1 MPKKKTRYFLPDF
14 VDMQRQSFLNFL
26 EKGIVEEFAKRNPI
40 TNVHK
45 NIEIFFYPEYYRLT
59 KPSYTIQQAVF
70 YQKSYISKLYIP
82 VQFTDR
88 NKKRI
93 LLKWMLIAQLPL
105 MTKRGHF
112 VLNGSARVIVNQLVR
127 SPGIYFREN
136 FYEIYGNL
144 WNSKPNA
151 VAKRFYADIICLK
164 GTWLRIEID
173 KDYCMWVRLKK
184 GPKIPLLWFLIG
196 MGLNEKMIFQSV
208 ISPNFLLK
216 SFQKDTKNLKNYV
229 RIHSKNVLSSV
240 SVEPKRSL
248 PFASVPS
255 ASPKGAKEP
264 MRSSSSAS
272 LPRSG
277 GEGFSLLSAKPKETE
292 ERNEDPRSERTKGAE
307 KQSEK
312 TKTYKEAKA
321 QKTYLY
327 VKNPP
332 EAWNEIAKLLNLKK
346 GNIKTINKKTSIPV
360 SNISKKNNKKK
371 ETLEFGRKWFFKK
384 FMNSRTY
391 DLSKQGRLSI
401 NKKLSLNLSP
411 QQTTLTAQ
419 DLLSATDYLM
429 KVEKGLYE
437 IDDIDHLK
445 NRRVRCSGDLIQVQF
460 GIGLMRLEKA
470 IRYKLNNDKNF
481 FKNVISKYNTE
492 SAFASA
498 LLPSVSSAKPKEA
511 KGSEGIG
518 SFARFRVAEAEA
530 LSLPSASPK
539 KEPKQEAK
547 EPNSNKL
554 KYNEKNDLNLKFLA
568 LNSIIQPKFVNGALK
583 EFFGTHPLSQFM
595 DQINPL
601 SEMTH
606 KRRLSSLGPG
616 GVSRDTATLAVR
628 GIHSSHYGRI
638 CPIETPEGKNTGLV
652 NSLTTYARVNN
663 KGFIETPFYSLYK
676 GQVQKNSGRIYLS
689 AEKEEFFKI
698 ATPDLNISNINFLP
712 KQKIP
717 VRVGKD
723 FIPTFRRYVSF
734 IGISPIQMISIATA
748 LIPFLEHDDANRA
761 LMGSNMQ
768 RQAVSLVRS
777 QRPFIG
783 TGLEARSVSDSG
795 HALVTTKSGYILYVS
810 GSKILLYTN

>member
-40 TNVHK
+40 TNIHK

-82 VQFTDR
+82 VQYTDR

-93 LLKWMLIAQLPL
+93 LLKWMLVAQLPL

-112 VLNGSARVIVNQLVR
+112 LLNGSARVIVNQLVR

-144 WNSKPNA
+144 WNPKPNA

-216 SFQKDTKNLKNYV
+216 SFQKDTKNLKNYKRAQSLHVHVISAETPQGGTDVKTRKEAKVSGRSFTSAV
-229 RIHSKNVLSSV
+229 RLD
-240 SVEPKRSL
+240 EPKR
-248 PFASVPS
+248 
-255 ASPKGAKEP
+255 
-264 MRSSSSAS
+264 
-272 LPRSG
+272 
-277 GEGFSLLSAKPKETE
+277 
-292 ERNEDPRSERTKGAE
+292 
-307 KQSEK
+307 
-312 TKTYKEAKA
+312 KEAKT

-332 EAWNEIAKLLNLKK
+332 EAWNAIAKLLNLKK
-346 GNIKTINKKTSIPV
+346 GNIKTINKKTSISV
-360 SNISKKNNKKK
+360 SNIGKKNNKKK

-384 FMNSRTY
+384 FMNPRTY

-401 NKKLSLNLSP
+401 NQKLSLNLSS

-481 FKNVISKYNTE
+481 FKNVVSTYNKE
-492 SAFASA
+492 SVITKKTSHSQSLRESERAEKNLSSHSFT
-498 LLPSVSSAKPKEA
+498 SVSPSKGKASPIA
-511 KGSEGIG
+511 KGSTIKRIE
-518 SFARFRVAEAEA
+518 
-530 LSLPSASPK
+530 
-539 KEPKQEAK
+539 
-547 EPNSNKL
+547 NKDL
-554 KYNEKNDLNLKFLA
+554 KYNQKNDLNLKFLA

-734 IGISPIQMISIATA
+734 IGISPVQMISIATA

-768 RQAVSLVRS
+768 RQAVPLVRS

-795 HALVTTKSGYILYVS
+795 HALVTAKSGYILYVS

>member
-1 MPKKKTRYFLPDF
+1 MSYFKEKIECLNLNNLFMPKKKTGSFLPDF

-82 VQFTDR
+82 VQYTDR

-93 LLKWMLIAQLPL
+93 LLKWMLVAQLPL

-136 FYEIYGNL
+136 YYEIYGNL
-144 WNSKPNA
+144 WNPKPNA

-216 SFQKDTKNLKNYV
+216 SFQKDTKNLRNYTRV
-229 RIHSKNVLSSV
+229 PSSAFSLHEPLHSASERKGAQQKNV
-240 SVEPKRSL
+240 
-248 PFASVPS
+248 
-255 ASPKGAKEP
+255 
-264 MRSSSSAS
+264 
-272 LPRSG
+272 
-277 GEGFSLLSAKPKETE
+277 
-292 ERNEDPRSERTKGAE
+292 
-307 KQSEK
+307 
-312 TKTYKEAKA
+312 KA

-346 GNIKTINKKTSIPV
+346 GNIKTITKKT
-360 SNISKKNNKKK
+360 NIAVIGKKNNKKK

-384 FMNSRTY
+384 FMNPRTY

-401 NKKLSLNLSP
+401 NQKLSLNLSP

-481 FKNVISKYNTE
+481 FKNVISTYNKE
-492 SAFASA
+492 SAIPKKTNKYLSESHGSA
-498 LLPSVSSAKPKEA
+498 TKKN
-511 KGSEGIG
+511 
-518 SFARFRVAEAEA
+518 
-530 LSLPSASPK
+530 LSLHSFGIKRS
-539 KEPKQEAK
+539 E
-547 EPNSNKL
+547 NKDL
-554 KYNEKNDLNLKFLA
+554 KYNQKNDLNLKFLA

-717 VRVGKD
+717 VRIGKD

-734 IGISPIQMISIATA
+734 IGISPVQMISIATA

-768 RQAVSLVRS
+768 RQAVPLVRS

-795 HALVTTKSGYILYVS
+795 HALVTAKSGYIFYVS
-810 GSKILLYTN
+810 ASKILLYTN

>member
-82 VQFTDR
+82 VQYTDR
-88 NKKRI
+88 NKKKI

-144 WNSKPNA
+144 WNPKPNA

-216 SFQKDTKNLKNYV
+216 SFQKDTKNLKNYTRV
-229 RIHSKNVLSSV
+229 HSQNVLSSV
-240 SVEPKRSL
+240 S
-248 PFASVPS
+248 
-255 ASPKGAKEP
+255 AKKSQEI
-264 MRSSSSAS
+264 
-272 LPRSG
+272 
-277 GEGFSLLSAKPKETE
+277 E
-292 ERNEDPRSERTKGAE
+292 GAE
-307 KQSEK
+307 KRSEK
-312 TKTYKEAKA
+312 TKKHKEAKA

-346 GNIKTINKKTSIPV
+346 GNIKTINKKTSIAV

-401 NKKLSLNLSP
+401 NQKLSLNLSP

-481 FKNVISKYNTE
+481 FKNVISTYNTE
-492 SAFASA
+492 SAF
-498 LLPSVSSAKPKEA
+498 VRF
-511 KGSEGIG
+511 G
-518 SFARFRVAEAEA
+518 SFASVPSLPHRLPSHRLPSPQLPSLRERSERSGLETSAAKEAEVPPKQKSEKAFARGAEATLKRTKKTNKYLNESNGSA
-530 LSLPSASPK
+530 TKKNLSLHSFGIKRS
-539 KEPKQEAK
+539 E
-547 EPNSNKL
+547 NKDL
-554 KYNEKNDLNLKFLA
+554 KYNQKKNLNLKFLA

-768 RQAVSLVRS
+768 RQAVPLVRS
-777 QRPFIG
+777 QRSFIG

-795 HALVTTKSGYILYVS
+795 HALVTTKSGCILYVS

>member
-1 MPKKKTRYFLPDF
+1 MSYFKEKIECLNLNNLFMPKKKTRYFLPDF

-26 EKGIVEEFAKRNPI
+26 EKGIIEEFAKRNPI
-40 TNVHK
+40 TNIHK
-45 NIEIFFYPEYYRLT
+45 NMEIFFYPEYYRLT

-70 YQKSYISKLYIP
+70 YQKSYISKLYVP
-82 VQFTDR
+82 VQYTDR
-88 NKKRI
+88 NKKKI
-93 LLKWMLIAQLPL
+93 LLKWMLVAQLPL

-144 WNSKPNA
+144 WNPKPNA

-216 SFQKDTKNLKNYV
+216 SFQKDTKNLKNY
-229 RIHSKNVLSSV
+229 S
-240 SVEPKRSL
+240 
-248 PFASVPS
+248 
-255 ASPKGAKEP
+255 
-264 MRSSSSAS
+264 RSSLAS
-272 LPRSG
+272 KST
-277 GEGFSLLSAKPKETE
+277 A
-292 ERNEDPRSERTKGAE
+292 ERTRK
-307 KQSEK
+307 SE
-312 TKTYKEAKA
+312 T

-346 GNIKTINKKTSIPV
+346 GSIKTINKKTSIAV
-360 SNISKKNNKKK
+360 SNIGKKNSKKK
-371 ETLEFGRKWFFKK
+371 ETFEFGRKWFFKK
-384 FMNSRTY
+384 FMNPRTY

-401 NKKLSLNLSP
+401 NQKLSLNLSS

-481 FKNVISKYNTE
+481 LKNVISTYNKE
-492 SAFASA
+492 SAIS
-498 LLPSVSSAKPKEA
+498 KKN
-511 KGSEGIG
+511 
-518 SFARFRVAEAEA
+518 
-530 LSLPSASPK
+530 LSLRSFTSPSILKENTKYSKRNEK
-539 KEPKQEAK
+539 KD
-547 EPNSNKL
+547 L
-554 KYNEKNDLNLKFLA
+554 KYNQKNDLNLKFLA

-616 GVSRDTATLAVR
+616 GVSRDTATLVVR

-717 VRVGKD
+717 VRIGKD

-734 IGISPIQMISIATA
+734 IGISPVQMISIATA

-768 RQAVSLVRS
+768 RQAVPLVRS

-795 HALVTTKSGYILYVS
+795 HALVTAKSGYVLYVS